1 MFAGKHCKNTVK
13 NNVLEGYIWL
23 SWLAAVEHG
32 KVEEHTEHTVNSGIF
47 EGLERQTN
55 WKHGQT

>member
-47 EGLERQTN
+47 EGLER
-55 WKHGQT
+55 